1 MKRSAPLLCALVLL
15 SACETRMI
23 PRPDPGWMPLGGTQ
37 TSMIALD
44 TTRIGQ
50 EADARLVWLRLDS
63 MTTNAEGDPVTVPS
77 ARRESLHRVRC
88 GALTVA
94 DLRIGSDQPRDV
106 PGPGGRDTVDSVRA
120 FASHPYGPEVF
131 PTVCN
136 AVGLVLSRRA
146 EAP

>member
-1 MKRSAPLLCALVLL
+1 MTGSVTPAQSATAPAQ
-15 SACETRMI
+15 A
-23 PRPDPGWMPLGGTQ
+23 P
-37 TSMIALD
+37 AAF
-44 TTRIGQ
+44 TT
-50 EADARLVWLRLDS
+50 AATPMDS
-63 MTTNAEGDPVTVPS
+63 RDVTTAETVPS

-88 GALTVA
+88 CALTVA
-94 DLRIGSDQPRDV
+94 DLRIGPDQPRDV
-106 PGPGGRDTVDSVRA
+106 PGPSDRGIVDSVRA